1 MKRILNFLI
10 KHNFIE
16 EYPFGV
22 CRCGNEG
29 AYFNVNRTHW
39 FYCNDCKT
47 RWLVGSNLFS
57 SWREETE
64 KDWEKNVEEYGS
76 YKEIKPAYNSF
87 DRLWKQ

>member
-1 MKRILNFLI
+1 
-10 KHNFIE
+10 
-16 EYPFGV
+16 
-22 CRCGNEG
+22 
-29 AYFNVNRTHW
+29 
-39 FYCNDCKT
+39 
-47 RWLVGSNLFS
+47 LFS